1 MRRSDREM
9 SAEFAL
15 RVLSEAEFATLSSV
29 SADGQ
34 PYGVPLSQVVLDG
47 AVYFHCAAEGHKL
60 ENLAAEP
67 RVSVSAVSRT
77 KLVPEK
83 YTTEYDSAIA
93 FGRCE
98 IVTEAD
104 EKTRALLAICEKY
117 APQDMEKAAGMIAR
131 SLGETCVCRVTIERI
146 TGKSNGGAE

>member
-15 RVLSEAEFATLSSV
+15 RVLETAEYATLSTV
-29 SADGQ
+29 GADGQ
-34 PYGVPLSQVVLDG
+34 PYGVPLSQVLLDG

-60 ENLAAEP
+60 ENIAAQP
-67 RVSVSAVSRT
+67 LVCVSAVSRT

-83 YTTEYDSAIA
+83 FTTEYDSAIA

-98 IVTEAD
+98 IVTDAD

-117 APQDMEKAAGMIAR
+117 APQDMQKAAGMIAR
-131 SLGETCVCRVTIERI
+131 SLGETCVCRVTLGSV